1 MARYPDELERLRFS
15 EAQKETLVRR
25 LTAEQEP
32 SARSGPRLSPRALVA
47 LVAAVSLLIGAA
59 GAVSL
64 AGLSPEFRRLF
75 GITDEAQAQNLGALS
90 VEKTFP
96 DKNGTGA
103 AITVREVVAD
113 QDRLYILMDFTAPAG
128 TVLPEPERGEG
139 LSAYGYWLGGERD
152 EDIGVDLALDISL
165 YADEGCTRRA
175 VPDSGWGYHVEALTD
190 PDPTDNVIPLLAVMT
205 TDRGLP
211 EQARYCRL
219 DRISNLYATQGG
231 TLKTVLEGM
240 DIQVVTPIPTDTQT
254 YSFGGRAPVKL
265 GGATMAVVED
275 LTISPI
281 SLSMD
286 LVIPDW
292 DAYDAAFEA
301 QGPWSVYV
309 LLRDGTRVSARYEER
324 YGKLDWFYTEP
335 GEVDEAGGRFFR
347 ADHVGFQLERPIDV
361 AEIED
366 IVFVG
371 DNDPVEDRPNEVGRI
386 VHFMFYPGY
395 FYNKT
400 YWNEVN
406 ENWKQTT

>member
-1 MARYPDELERLRFS
+1 MAHYPDELDELRFS
-15 EAQKETLVRR
+15 KAQKETLIRT
-25 LTAEQEP
+25 LTAETAVPPQGG
-32 SARSGPRLSPRALVA
+32 RRLPPRALVA

-75 GITDEAQAQNLGALS
+75 GITDEAQAEQLGALL
-90 VEKTFP
+90 VEQTFA

-113 QDRLYILMDFTAPAG
+113 QDRLYILMDFAAPAG
-128 TVLPEPERGEG
+128 TVLPAPERGEG
-139 LSAYGYWLGGERD
+139 LSAYGYWLGGKRNENFD
-152 EDIGVDLALDISL
+152 EALSITL
-165 YADEGCTRRA
+165 YADQACTQPA
-175 VPDSGWGYHVEALTD
+175 YPDSGWGYHVEALED
-190 PDPTDNVIPLLAVMT
+190 ADPTDNVIPLLAVMT

-211 EQARYCRL
+211 EAARYCRM
-219 DRISNLYATQGG
+219 DHIFSLYTIEGG
-231 TLKTVLEGM
+231 ELKTVMDGM
-240 DIQVVTPIPTDTQT
+240 DIQAVIPIPGNTS
-254 YSFGGRAPVKL
+254 YAFGGRAPVKL
-265 GGATMAVVED
+265 GGTTMAVVED
-275 LTISPI
+275 LTVSPI

-286 LVIPDW
+286 LVIPDP

-301 QGPWSVYV
+301 QGPWPVYV
-309 LLRDGTRVSARYEER
+309 LLRDGSKVSARYEKR

-335 GEVDEAGGRFFR
+335 GEVDEAGGQFFR

-371 DNDPVEDRPNEVGRI
+371 DNDPVAERPGEIGRI
-386 VHFMFYPGY
+386 VRFMFYPGY
-395 FYNKT
+395 FYNDT

-406 ENWKQTT
+406 ENWKKSS